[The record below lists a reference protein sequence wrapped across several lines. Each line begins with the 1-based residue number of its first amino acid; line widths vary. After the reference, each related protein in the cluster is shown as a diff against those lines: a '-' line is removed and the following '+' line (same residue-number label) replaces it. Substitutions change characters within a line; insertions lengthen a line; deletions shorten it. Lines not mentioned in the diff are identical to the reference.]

1 MYEIIKSV
9 IEAKQYELSAMLQ
22 KIDTIWVQGEITDD
36 QRTEL
41 ITLARDKAD
50 PANSYAPLQEQITNL
65 YALLDALTSRV
76 TVLESGDSSGSEPEE
91 PTDPDDEWP
100 EYVQPTGAH
109 DAYKTGDKVTYNGN
123 HYICKMDGCV
133 WDPDTYPAAWKDAEE
148 AETAE

>member
-9 IEAKQYELSAMLQ
+9 INAQQYELSAMLK
-22 KIDTIWVQGEITDD
+22 KIDTIWVQGGITDD
-36 QRTEL
+36 QRAEL

-76 TVLESGDSSGSEPEE
+76 TVLESGDSGGSEPEPE
-91 PTDPDDEWP
+91 PADEWP

-109 DAYKTGDKVTYNGN
+109 DAYKTGDKVTYNGK

-133 WDPDTYPAAWKDAEE
+133 WDPDTYPAGWEE
-148 AETAE
+148 QSA

>member
-9 IEAKQYELSAMLQ
+9 IEAKQYELSAMLH
-22 KIDTIWVQGEITDD
+22 KIDTIWVQGGITDD
-36 QRTEL
+36 QRAEL

-50 PANSYAPLQEQITNL
+50 PANSYTSTQEQITAI
-65 YALLDALTSRV
+65 YALLDALTARV
-76 TVLESGDSSGSEPEE
+76 TALESGGSGGEE

-109 DAYKTGDKVTYNGN
+109 DAYKTGDKVTYNGK

-133 WDPDTYPAAWKDAEE
+133 WDPDTYPAGWDAEE
-148 AETAE
+148 TETAE

>member
-9 IEAKQYELSAMLQ
+9 IDAGKYELSDMLK
-22 KIDTIWVQGEITDD
+22 KIDTIWVQGGITDD

-41 ITLARDKAD
+41 IALARDKAD
-50 PANSYAPLQEQITNL
+50 PANSYAPWQEQITNI
-65 YALLDALTSRV
+65 YALLDALTARV
-76 TVLESGDSSGSEPEE
+76 TALENSGSEPEPE
-91 PTDPDDEWP
+91 PDDEWP

-109 DAYKTGDKVTYNGN
+109 DAYNKGAKVIWNGS
-123 HYICKMDGCV
+123 HKICQMDGCV

>member
-9 IEAKQYELSAMLQ
+9 INAQQYELSAMLK
-22 KIDTIWVQGEITDD
+22 KIDTIWVQGGITDD

-50 PANSYAPLQEQITNL
+50 PANSYAPLQEQITNI

-76 TVLESGDSSGSEPEE
+76 TVLESGDSGGSEPEE

-109 DAYKTGDKVTYNGN
+109 DAYKTGDKVTYNGK

>member
-9 IEAKQYELSAMLQ
+9 INAQQYELSAMLK
-22 KIDTIWVQGEITDD
+22 KIDTIWIQGGITDD

-76 TVLESGDSSGSEPEE
+76 TALENSGSEPEPE
-91 PTDPDDEWP
+91 PADEWP

-109 DAYKTGDKVTYNGN
+109 DAYNKGAKVTWNGS
-123 HYICKMDGCV
+123 HKICQMDGCV

>member
-9 IEAKQYELSAMLQ
+9 IDAGKYELSDMLK
-22 KIDTIWVQGEITDD
+22 KIDTIWVQGGITDD

-41 ITLARDKAD
+41 IALARDKAD
-50 PANSYAPLQEQITNL
+50 PANSYAPWQEQITNI
-65 YALLDALTSRV
+65 YALLDTLTARV
-76 TVLESGDSSGSEPEE
+76 TALENSGSEPEPE
-91 PTDPDDEWP
+91 PDDEWP

-109 DAYKTGDKVTYNGN
+109 DAYNKGAKVIWNGS
-123 HYICKMDGCV
+123 HKICQMDGCV